1 MFYLKLRTH
10 IVAFDVNPVKDGRF
24 WDCSRIGEWEQK
36 APLHRISHTYPTMM
50 KLGTVLP
57 YIKKI
62 QKNIWITWHT
72 LWVLLT
78 SAFFQWK
85 SANFAISANA
95 SYRLYMIIS
104 LYDSFNFFNFIIMV
118 TILMMSAKMATLGLL
133 IIMIF

>member
-1 MFYLKLRTH
+1 MSFLKLRTH

-24 WDCSRIGEWEQK
+24 WGCSRIGEWEQK
-36 APLHRISHTYPTMM
+36 APLHRFSHTYPTMM
-50 KLGTVLP
+50 KLGTVVP

-62 QKNIWITWHT
+62 QKDIWITWHT

-78 SAFFQWK
+78 SAFFHWK

-95 SYRLYMIIS
+95 SYRLCMIIS
-104 LYDSFNFFNFIIMV
+104 YDSFNFFNLINMV

-133 IIMIF
+133 IIKIF